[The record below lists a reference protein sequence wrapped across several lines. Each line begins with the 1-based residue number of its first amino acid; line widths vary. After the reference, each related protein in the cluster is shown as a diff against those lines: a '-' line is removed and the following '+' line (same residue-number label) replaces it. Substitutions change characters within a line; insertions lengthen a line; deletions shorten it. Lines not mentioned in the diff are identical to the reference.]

1 LLTVPGCRRDFLGNH
16 RSLRKFVQQANPP
29 GLNETKNDWSEQMK
43 LSVISSLAL
52 ATAMLV
58 SGNVYAQDTMAAPTM
73 IGQQTI
79 SAEDLPKVQA
89 QCDTLNSAQGGSQAS
104 TTTTTDSPDGASD
117 TTDPATEV
125 PNGTDAATAT
135 IDLSLITLEECKTA
149 GLVK

>member
-1 LLTVPGCRRDFLGNH
+1 
-16 RSLRKFVQQANPP
+16 
-29 GLNETKNDWSEQMK
+29 MK

-58 SGNVYAQDTMAAPTM
+58 SGNVYAQDTMAASTM
-73 IGQQTI
+73 IGQQTV

-89 QCDTLNSAQGGSQAS
+89 QCDTLNSSQGGSQAS
-104 TTTTTDSPDGASD
+104 ETTTTDSPDGASD
-117 TTDPATEV
+117 AADSATEV

-135 IDLSLITLEECKTA
+135 IDLSLITLEECKAA